1 MSLIVI
7 SSFGNN
13 RDKILNVGIQTA
25 LLVPGYHPIYVIGS
39 LGSSVALAE
48 NHSQVGIGFDP
59 AIMYRKEGIDMI
71 FSSRTDFGNLKIGT
85 YYEFFPDIDYK
96 GRSIT
101 FDYNWSTF
109 NLTKTSQKS
118 TLNLTSGA
126 GIGLAREHF
135 SPEIRSEIS
144 FNFGG
149 CSLSLMGNLKY
160 RGELSDQNPHIIDKD
175 FKCVPNG
182 YVLFNIN
189 L

>member
-1 MSLIVI
+1 MKKILIIILMSLIVI

-39 LGSSVALAE
+39 LGSSIALAE
-48 NHSQVGIGFDP
+48 NYSSTGICFDP
-59 AIMYRKEGIDMI
+59 AIIYRGDGIDVI
-71 FSSRTDFGNLKIGT
+71 NHYKTEFGRFYIGT
-85 YYEFFPDIDYK
+85 YYELFWDIDYT
-96 GRSIT
+96 GRSVT
-101 FDYNWSTF
+101 FDYKWLDRNIS
-109 NLTKTSQKS
+109 LSS
-118 TLNLTSGA
+118 
-126 GIGLAREHF
+126 GIGLGVARKDF